1 MRDLYLKRNQL
12 CEYSLILRNMKFQGD
27 LPREKITE
35 LIEEQN
41 EVFKRFKFYDN
52 YLKIGGKLSGGQKI
66 CTQKR

>member
-27 LPREKITE
+27 LSREKITE

-66 CTQKR
+66 RTEKR

>member
-27 LPREKITE
+27 LSREKITE

-41 EVFKRFKFYDN
+41 EVFKRFNFYDN

-66 CTQKR
+66 RTEKR